1 MLRGEFERALAGALC
16 ALAALGAVAPAAG
29 AEGPALGAVAVEA
42 FQADE
47 PLAGLAEG
55 AALWLR
61 LELAAGGL
69 AVAPPGEGVA
79 GLRGELRS
87 LDAGIEIRL
96 RLHHPSTG
104 EVLVG
109 VVKRAPAGGL
119 GAGLQEAGASLL
131 ERLRRPADPV
141 RSSMAP
147 TLEQLARA
155 GRALRWL
162 EAGRPAHARRELES
176 RASSLEAAIR
186 EQVDAAA
193 GDPSLSTAER
203 ARLLLT
209 RGEAQA
215 AWGLLEPL
223 LEGARDA
230 RLLLAA
236 AEVAREQ
243 HNPRWERDLLARAA
257 ALDPRDAD
265 VQLAL
270 GRSLAAIS
278 RGAEARAA
286 FERAAALRPD
296 DPEPLEDLAALAEP
310 AQALQHL
317 AQAAERAERRFE
329 FGRAERTWKRVRELA
344 PQRAAEVASR
354 VGALHE
360 RQGDG
365 ERARAAFERAVEL
378 DPRDARPWKGLARV
392 RRAAGDAPGAEAAYQ
407 EALELEAD
415 DPEALRGLGELYLE
429 GGRPEQAQPVLEK
442 ALRLQPGDGR
452 ARRDLA
458 RSLHEGGASE
468 RALAVLEEADPPSAP
483 DLRAAARIHLER
495 GETAPGRAALERA
508 AEIDPGD
515 PELQEELAAAR
526 RADGDAEQASEAAGA
541 ARILGGEESLEAFGA
556 ARDDGP
562 APGFDG
568 AAFLAELV
576 ASFPD
581 RNPRSRIAVR
591 RVALAGVRPDASW
604 RGRLGRWL
612 APRHLD
618 LARVERDLARA
629 LAARFEVLRAPDE
642 LPGDVAAA
650 NASLGTHAVFVARV
664 VWGADEEAWR
674 PVFLRQGL
682 EVRMLVGADPGEV
695 ALLANALPLAAAG
708 DGWLVWNVPALA
720 GYALLAALLLLPL
733 ARGWGHLR
741 VRIDYQT
748 LGPGFFTARLS
759 RKPQQARLGK
769 RAGRDARS
777 RFRRRVREWSRY
789 QRTVVNKEASFRWIP
804 AREYYVTV
812 SGFLQHPAT
821 KEIIGNYLEEQKVQ
835 VRRRETARLL
845 FDFRPTECAI
855 EVWVSRGEEPLDGVR
870 VAVQGQPGSLRFTR
884 GGTTHLT
891 VGKGRYT
898 VLVGHGDRV
907 LARRVRIDSLEPV
920 QLAVDLNEAAGVVFD
935 GCPEA
940 VEPFLLGAREEAAE
954 QLERAGRPEAAR
966 TLRAEAALGKG
977 DRSAAARLFEE
988 SGRWAEAAA
997 VWAELGQ
1004 QEPAARCF
1012 EKAGEAASAAA
1023 AWRAAGDPLRAG
1035 RAYEAAYDYESAA
1048 DCYREAGER
1057 ERLAA
1062 LLEKEGEFYEAA
1074 ACAAEDGDPD
1084 RAIENL
1090 QRIDP
1095 RHPHY
1100 IDACRMLGEIFAER
1114 GQVLLAVEK
1123 LEEAI
1128 QGSTPDSV
1136 PLDLRMRYAALLEE
1150 AGRLEDAVAAC
1161 EEVRRRNF
1169 HHPGA
1174 SERVEALRAR
1184 LARPAPSPE
1193 PREQRY
1199 EIRGEL
1205 GRGGMGIVH
1214 KARDRRLAR
1223 TVALKRLPES
1233 LREHP
1238 KAVELFLREAR
1249 AAAALNHAN
1258 IVTVHDVEKSDG
1270 SYFITME
1277 CLEGLPLHAL
1287 LRKRQRFSPRDVAR
1301 IGIQVC
1307 AGLQYAHSRSIV
1319 HRDIKTSNLFV
1330 TRDRVVKIMDFGL
1343 AKSLE
1348 EVRRAGTVIGGTPY
1362 YMAPEQA
1369 AGEAVDHR
1377 ADLYALGVTFFEL
1390 ATGTLPFPEGEVTY
1404 HHRHTPPPDPRERAP
1419 GIPDALAGL
1428 ILALMAKRPE
1438 ERPGSAAAVA
1448 ERLKAVLRAAA

>member
-1 MLRGEFERALAGALC
+1 MACIFAV
-16 ALAALGAVAPAAG
+16 LGAVAPAAR
-29 AEGPALGAVAVEA
+29 AQPPAAPAALAVEG
-42 FQADE
+42 FQADA
-47 PLAGLAEG
+47 PLAGLSGG
-55 AALWLR
+55 AALWVR
-61 LELAAGGL
+61 LELAAAGL
-69 AVAPPGEGVA
+69 AVVSPGQGA
-79 GLRGELRS
+79 AALRGELRS
-87 LDAGIEIRL
+87 RDAGVEIRL
-96 RLHHPSTG
+96 RLHHPASG

-109 VVKRAPAGGL
+109 VVERAPAGSL
-119 GAGLQEAGASLL
+119 GAGLREAAASLL
-131 ERLRRPADPV
+131 ERLGRTGDSV
-141 RSSMAP
+141 RSSMPP
-147 TLEQLARA
+147 TLEELARA
-155 GRALRWL
+155 GRALGWL
-162 EAGRPAHARRELES
+162 EAGRPADARRELAR
-176 RASSLEAAIR
+176 RASSLAAAVR

-193 GDPSLSTAER
+193 GDASLSTAER
-203 ARLLLT
+203 ARLLLA

-215 AWGLLEPL
+215 AWGLLEPVL
-223 LEGARDA
+223 DGTRDA
-230 RLLLAA
+230 RLLLAG

-243 HNPRWERDLLARAA
+243 HNPRWERELLARAA
-257 ALDPRDAD
+257 ALDPGDAD

-278 RGAEARAA
+278 RRGEARAA
-286 FERAAALRPD
+286 FERAASLRPD
-296 DPEPLEDLAALAEP
+296 DPEPLEELAALAEP
-310 AQALQHL
+310 AQAAAHL
-317 AQAAERAERRFE
+317 AQAAERAEDRFE
-329 FGRAERTWKRVRELA
+329 LARAQRTWERVRELA
-344 PQRAAEVASR
+344 PARAAEAEGR

-365 ERARAAFERAVEL
+365 ERARAAYERAAGL
-378 DPRDARPWKGLARV
+378 DPRDARPWKGLARI
-392 RRAAGDAPGAEAAYQ
+392 RHAAGDEAGAEAAYQ
-407 EALELEAD
+407 KALELAAD
-415 DPEALRGLGELYLE
+415 DPEALRGLGEVYLE
-429 GGRPEQAQPVLEK
+429 SGRAAQAQPVLER
-442 ALRLQPGDGR
+442 ALRLAPGDGR

-468 RALAVLEEADPPSAP
+468 RALAVLEEADPPAP
-483 DLRAAARIHLER
+483 GDLRAAARIHLER
-495 GETAPGRAALERA
+495 GESAAGRAALERA
-508 AEIDPGD
+508 VEIDPGD
-515 PELQEELAAAR
+515 PELHEELAAAR
-526 RADGDAEQASEAAGA
+526 RADGDAGRAGEAARSARSLGGQESLEGFAAAGA
-541 ARILGGEESLEAFGA
+541 
-556 ARDDGP
+556 DGP
-562 APGFDG
+562 SPRFDG
-568 AAFLAELV
+568 VAFLAELV
-576 ASFPD
+576 ASFPG
-581 RNPRSRIAVR
+581 RNPQSNIAVR
-591 RVALAGVRPDASW
+591 RVALAGVSPEAGW
-604 RGRLGRWL
+604 RVRLTRWL
-612 APRHLD
+612 APRRLD
-618 LARVERDLARA
+618 LARVEQDLARA
-629 LAARFEVLRAPDE
+629 LATRFELVQAPRE
-642 LPGDVAAA
+642 LPGVPLPAASRSDVALA
-650 NASLGTHAVFVARV
+650 NATLETHALFVARIV
-664 VWGADEEAWR
+664 RGADEEAWR
-674 PVFLRQGL
+674 SAFLGEGL
-682 EVRMLVGADPGEV
+682 EVRMLLGGDPKEV
-695 ALLANALPLAAAG
+695 VLLANAVSLAEAG
-708 DGWLVWNVPALA
+708 PAWLAWNVPALG
-720 GYALLAALLLLPL
+720 GYALLLALLLLRVV
-733 ARGWGHLR
+733 RGWGSLL

-748 LGPGFFTARLS
+748 LGPGFFTARLT

-769 RAGRDARS
+769 RGRRDARS

-789 QRTVVNKEASFRWIP
+789 QRTVVHKEARFRWIP

-812 SGFLQHPAT
+812 SGFLEHPGT
-821 KEIIGNYLEEQKVQ
+821 KEIIGNYLEEQRVQ
-835 VRRRETARLL
+835 VHRRETAELL
-845 FDFRPTECAI
+845 FDFRPTECTI

-870 VAVQGQPGSLRFTR
+870 VAVQGRPDSLRFTR

-891 VGKGRYT
+891 VGEGRHT
-898 VLVGHGDRV
+898 VLVGHADRV
-907 LARRVRIDSLEPV
+907 LARRVRIESLEPA
-920 QLAVDLNEAAGVVFD
+920 QLAVDLADAAGVVFD

-940 VEPFLLGAREEAAE
+940 VEAFLLGAREEAAE
-954 QLERAGRPEAAR
+954 HLERAGRAEAAR

-988 SGRWAEAAA
+988 SQRWAEAAA
-997 VWAELGQ
+997 VWLELGR
-1004 QEPAARCF
+1004 QEQAARCF
-1012 EKAGEAASAAA
+1012 EKAGDAAGAAA
-1023 AWRAAGDPLRAG
+1023 AWRAAGDALRAG

-1062 LLEKEGEFYEAA
+1062 LLEKEGEFHEAA
-1074 ACAAEDGDPD
+1074 ACAVEDGDLD

-1114 GQVLLAVEK
+1114 GQALLAVEK

-1128 QGSTPDSV
+1128 AGSSPDAV
-1136 PLDLRMRYAALLEE
+1136 PLELRMRYAALLEE
-1150 AGRLEDAVAAC
+1150 AGRLEEAVAAY

-1174 SERVEALRAR
+1174 GERVEALRAR
-1184 LARPAPSPE
+1184 LRERAPGPE

-1199 EIRGEL
+1199 EILGEL

-1287 LRKRQRFSPRDVAR
+1287 LRRRGCFSPRDVAR
-1301 IGIQVC
+1301 IGVQVC

-1330 TRDRVVKIMDFGL
+1330 TRERVVKIMDFGL

-1404 HHRHTPPPDPRERAP
+1404 HHRHMPPPDPRERAP
-1419 GIPDALAGL
+1419 GIPSALAEL
-1428 ILALMAKRPE
+1428 ILDLMAKRPE
-1438 ERPGSAAAVA
+1438 ERPESAAAVA
-1448 ERLKAVLRAAA
+1448 ERLKAVLRAPV